1 MNIIIATA
9 ASALI
14 IIVPSPKRDEN
25 PSRVYSVPEGYGR
38 TDHGTMPNYGPHP
51 EGFCE
56 LAKSAGPRVSNERLC
71 HAPAPELR

>member
-1 MNIIIATA
+1 MNIILAAA

-14 IIVPSPKRDEN
+14 IIVPPPKRDEN

-38 TDHGTMPNYGPHP
+38 TDHGTMPNYGHHP

-56 LAKSAGPRVSNERLC
+56 LTKRAGPPTPNERLC
-71 HAPAPELR
+71 HDRK